1 MKIGLEIPAGCEL
14 MTAASMGG
22 AEQIGESWYWNIEN
36 VAAGS
41 GGILRVAVLVG
52 EHINEN

>member
-22 AEQIGESWYWNIEN
+22 AEQIGESWYWNIEIRRHF
-36 VAAGS
+36 AGDCS
-41 GGILRVAVLVG
+41 GWRAYK
-52 EHINEN
+52 